1 MVSISW
7 VVLTVESLLSLSLS
21 PSDVTEGTGTEI
33 FIRERDGNIG
43 ATDAKMLHFYFNT
56 ENDEI

>member
-1 MVSISW
+1 M
-7 VVLTVESLLSLSLS
+7 LTVESLLSLSLS
-21 PSDVTEGTGTEI
+21 PSDVTEETGTEI